1 MSDGL
6 MIITIFS
13 SIILVPILIVFMIYK
28 INKFIRGK
36 KNKNYQ
42 GKTIGKVIFLKSKG
56 LNSPIIITVE
66 YLVNGISYSIKETM
80 KLKSEPIKL
89 GAIPIGQR
97 KVPIIGKVMIGS
109 SVYVKYDLNNPAK
122 ALIEGNDGFIN
133 C

>member
-6 MIITIFS
+6 MIIIIFS
-13 SIILVPILIVFMIYK
+13 SIILVPIVIVFIIYK
-28 INKFIRGK
+28 INKFTRGK

-42 GKTIGKVIFLKSKG
+42 GRTVGTVVSLKSKG
-56 LNSPIIITVE
+56 LNSPTIITVE

>member
-66 YLVNGISYSIKETM
+66 YLVNCISYSIKKTM

-97 KVPIIGKVMIGS
+97 KVPIIGKVRIGS
-109 SVYVKYDLNNPAK
+109 SVYVKYDLNNPTK

>member
-66 YLVNGISYSIKETM
+66 YLVNGISYSIKKTM

-97 KVPIIGKVMIGS
+97 KVPIIGKVKIGS
-109 SVYVKYDLNNPAK
+109 RVYVKYDLNNPAK
-122 ALIEGNDGFIN
+122 ALIAGNDGFIN

>member
-66 YLVNGISYSIKETM
+66 YLVNGISYSIKKTM

-97 KVPIIGKVMIGS
+97 KVPIIGKVRIGS
-109 SVYVKYDLNNPAK
+109 SVYVKYDLNNPTK

>member
-36 KNKNYQ
+36 KNKNYR

-66 YLVNGISYSIKETM
+66 YLVNGISYSIKKTM

-97 KVPIIGKVMIGS
+97 KVPIIGKVKIGS
-109 SVYVKYDLNNPAK
+109 RVYVKYDLNNPAK
-122 ALIEGNDGFIN
+122 ALIAGNDGFIN

>member
-66 YLVNGISYSIKETM
+66 YLVNGISYSIKKTM

-97 KVPIIGKVMIGS
+97 KVPIIGKVKIGS